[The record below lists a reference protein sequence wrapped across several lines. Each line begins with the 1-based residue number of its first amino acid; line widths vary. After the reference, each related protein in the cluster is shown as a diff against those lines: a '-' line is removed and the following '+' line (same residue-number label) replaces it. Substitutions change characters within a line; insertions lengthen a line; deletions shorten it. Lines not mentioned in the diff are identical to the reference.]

1 MLRVL
6 TEDQEKFASY
16 AWMLARHRAALAKQ
30 LAEVDGYLREAV
42 RLAEQHGVRQKTLA
56 VLTNFTPA
64 RISQIVNDDTPNTDT
79 TMLETVTLWR
89 AAIEEPQAHLAR
101 LSKKSTRENL
111 EEWEEKYR
119 LIYNKDSGAL

>member
-1 MLRVL
+1 MMRVL

-30 LAEVDGYLREAV
+30 LAEVDSYMREAV

-56 VLTNFTPA
+56 ALTGLTPA
-64 RISQIVNDDTPNTDT
+64 RISQIAHTATPNNET
-79 TMLETVTLWR
+79 TLEKLSTWR
-89 AAIEEPQAHLAR
+89 VALDDPQEHLAQ
-101 LSKKSTRENL
+101 LSKRSTT
-111 EEWEEKYR
+111 EELGDWEEKYC